1 MQLLCTEQKQQGDRW
16 KDKETEGRRQ
26 KFRGERKGNV
36 REGESNVASQVL
48 ATKKT
53 PKTKNKQVLKSEL
66 KVKPKSLVNVFWYK

>member
-36 REGESNVASQVL
+36 REGESNVASRVL
-48 ATKKT
+48 ATKK
-53 PKTKNKQVLKSEL
+53 PPKNKKQTSAEERIESEAKEPGQRVL
-66 KVKPKSLVNVFWYK
+66 V